1 MASRGSISA
10 NANLNYNPQL
20 YLEWNDIY
28 YQILDQY
35 QSGGVHGVKVAAK
48 NIEDHIVSGRADLS
62 KSVISS
68 TVSAY
73 KACEHTFRNYSRTVL
88 QVSSRKWDIP
98 GPRLLVAGTYNR
110 NIGWAHFDPQTN
122 SSVNRDKDSRH
133 FLAVYVQEECSNKYF
148 ILSLQVRDT
157 HPFLMEYCYGND
169 SSMYRSVSHTG
180 NLQMRHIAK

>member
-28 YQILDQY
+28 LQILDQY
-35 QSGGVHGVKVAAK
+35 QSGGLRGVRLVAK
-48 NIEDHIVSGRADLS
+48 NIEDHIVSRRADLS

-73 KACEHTFRNYSRTVL
+73 KVCEHTFRYYSRTVL
-88 QVSSRKWDIP
+88 QVPSRKWDIP
-98 GPRLLVAGTYNR
+98 SPRLLVAGTYDR

-122 SSVNRDKDSRH
+122 SSVNGDEDSKH
-133 FLAVYVQEECSNKYF
+133 FLAVYAQEDRSNKYF
-148 ILSLQVRDT
+148 ILSLQVHDT
-157 HPFLMEYCYGND
+157 HPFLTE
-169 SSMYRSVSHTG
+169 
-180 NLQMRHIAK
+180 

>member
-1 MASRGSISA
+1 MALRGSISGD
-10 NANLNYNPQL
+10 ANLNYNPQL
-20 YLEWNDIY
+20 YLEWTDIY

-35 QSGGVHGVKVAAK
+35 QNGGVRGVKVAAK

-73 KACEHTFRNYSRTVL
+73 KACEHTFRNYSRTLL
-88 QVSSRKWDIP
+88 QVPSCKWEIP
-98 GPRLLVAGTYNR
+98 GPRLLVAGSYDR
-110 NIGWAHFDPQTN
+110 NIGWAHFDPQKN
-122 SSVNRDKDSRH
+122 SSVNQDKDSRH

-148 ILSLQVRDT
+148 ILSLQVCDT
-157 HPFLMEYCYGND
+157 HPFLTEYCYGND
-169 SSMYRSVSHTG
+169 SSTYCSVSHTG